1 MEAVLN
7 VVPEKRIVSLNVK
20 RANKMLSVHEENYFS
35 GELRYKEGG
44 LATSKAN
51 LNDHGFGIISIRRIV
66 EKYDGA
72 MKISSEG
79 DVFNLDI
86 LIPLEK

>member
-1 MEAVLN
+1 MLN
-7 VVPEKRIVSLNVK
+7 V
-20 RANKMLSVHEENYFS
+20 
-35 GELRYKEGG
+35 
-44 LATSKAN
+44 
-51 LNDHGFGIISIRRIV
+51 RRIV